1 MGPDPAIFAGFG
13 RLEGGTMGDHLRRQ
27 MTVTG
32 KHARNLAGSTGRGLV
47 VLASVV
53 WIAAG
58 ALAVAP
64 GTAAAE
70 DESHYDRVSL
80 RAERS
85 RQVAN
90 DRAHAQLGITLEDHD
105 AVELQYRVNEV
116 MNWALEVATHYDDV
130 QAQTG
135 GYRTHPVYKNQLID
149 HWRATQEL
157 RIQSTN
163 VDRVTELVRVLQA
176 KLQLQSVTFS
186 ISPAARET
194 AENELIAEALG
205 AFKER
210 AELVRENLGAS
221 TYRIVHVGIGTSGTV
236 PAPMPMRAMSAMA
249 ETAAPPALE
258 PGTSTVT
265 VSVDGTLEL
274 RN

>member
-1 MGPDPAIFAGFG
+1 
-13 RLEGGTMGDHLRRQ
+13 

-32 KHARNLAGSTGRGLV
+32 KHASKHDGQGRWPRDGRGRGARLAA
-47 VLASVV
+47 VLAWAAFV
-53 WIAAG
+53 AAG
-58 ALAVAP
+58 LAAP
-64 GTAAAE
+64 GLASAE

-85 RQVAN
+85 RQVPN
-90 DRAHAQLGITLEDHD
+90 DRAVAQLGITLEDHD
-105 AVELQYRVNEV
+105 AVELQYRVNEI
-116 MNWALEVATHYDDV
+116 MDWALEVATHYEDV
-130 QAQTG
+130 DAQTG

-157 RIQSTN
+157 RVESGD
-163 VDRVTELVRVLQA
+163 VDRITELVRVLQSRI
-176 KLQLQSVTFS
+176 QLQAVTFS
-186 ISPAARET
+186 VSPGLRET
-194 AENELIAEALG
+194 VEDELIAEALG
-205 AFKER
+205 AFKGR

-221 TYRIVHVGIGTSGTV
+221 SYRIVHVAIGTGGTV

-249 ETAAPPALE
+249 EAAAAPALE